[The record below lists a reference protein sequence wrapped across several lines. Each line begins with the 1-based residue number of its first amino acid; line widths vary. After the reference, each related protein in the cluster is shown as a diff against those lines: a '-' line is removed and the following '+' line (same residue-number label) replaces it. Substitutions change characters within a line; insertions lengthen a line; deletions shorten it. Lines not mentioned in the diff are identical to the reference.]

1 MERSAALIGLRL
13 LACLVALN
21 LFGQGPSVPAR
32 GKALVVGNAAYKN
45 LPAVPMAGADA
56 RTMAKTLTGLGL
68 TVTLIQDAEIS
79 SLAGAVNAF
88 VGTLVAG
95 EPALFYYSGY
105 AVQDKGENYLL
116 PLSYQVDSAD
126 PVEFSAYSL
135 KRLERFVEAKKPGPG
150 TLLIEAAPLPPV
162 LSRHFGEPGLALMDV
177 RTSDMLLVF
186 ASLPG
191 QGVKDPG
198 TRSVSY
204 FTQAWLEEL
213 EKPWI
218 SLDTM
223 SRNVKQRV
231 VAMTGGVQ
239 APTEMSTL
247 VKPFAFRARPPQEME
262 WEQLTSSRD
271 LVALRA
277 FVQRYP
283 GDPLAKLAEARLL
296 ELDWAQTRGLG
307 TTAALLQF
315 LQRYPGHPEASRA
328 LATAEAAEKSS
339 RTDGVIDALNRY
351 SKAFS
356 EKNLEGV
363 KAVRPSLSAQE
374 MRTLEASFRMAKT
387 VAMTLVPKKEPQING
402 TNATVPCEMKVEMRM
417 DRSAPPPVTQQVV
430 VSLTRAAAGWMIDS
444 IR

>member
-1 MERSAALIGLRL
+1 MG
-13 LACLVALN
+13 LN
-21 LFGQGPSVPAR
+21 LFGQGPVVGPR
-32 GKALVVGNAAYKN
+32 GKALVIGNAAYKR
-45 LPAVPMAGADA
+45 LPAVPMAGGDA
-56 RTMAKTLTGLGL
+56 RMMAKALAELGL
-68 TVTLIQDAEIS
+68 TVTLVQDAEIS
-79 SLAGAVNAF
+79 SLAGAVNTF
-88 VGTLVAG
+88 LGTLAVG
-95 EPALFYYSGY
+95 EPAVFYYAGY

-116 PLSYQVDSAD
+116 PLSYEAGGDD

-135 KRLERFVEAKKPGPG
+135 KRLERFVEAKKPSPG
-150 TLLIEAAPLPPV
+150 TLLIEVAPLPPV
-162 LSRHFGEPGLALMDV
+162 LTRQFGEAGLALMDV

-204 FTQAWLEEL
+204 FTQAWLEAL

-231 VAMTGGVQ
+231 VAMTSGAQV
-239 APTEMSTL
+239 PTEMSTL

-283 GDPLAKLAEARLL
+283 ADPLAKLAEVRLQ
-296 ELDWAQTRGLG
+296 ELDWAQTQSRGTSAGLR
-307 TTAALLQF
+307 QF
-315 LQRYPGHPEASRA
+315 LERYPGHAGATRA
-328 LATAEAAEKSS
+328 LAAAEAREKSS
-339 RTDGVIDALNRY
+339 RADGIMDALNRY

-363 KAVRPSLSAQE
+363 KAARPSLSAQE
-374 MRTLEASFRMAKT
+374 MRTLEASFRMAKSVT
-387 VAMTLVPKKEPQING
+387 MTLIPKKEPQIEG
-402 TNATVPCEMKVEMRM
+402 ANASLPCEMKVEMKM

-430 VSLTRAAAGWMIDS
+430 VSLIRGGNAWVIDS

>member
-1 MERSAALIGLRL
+1 MG
-13 LACLVALN
+13 LN
-21 LFGQGPSVPAR
+21 LFGQGPAAGSR
-32 GKALVVGNAAYKN
+32 GKALVIGNAAYKR
-45 LPAVPMAGADA
+45 LPAVPMAGGDA
-56 RTMAKTLTGLGL
+56 RMMAKALAELGL
-68 TVTLIQDAEIS
+68 TVTLVQDAEIS
-79 SLAGAVNAF
+79 SLAGAVNTF
-88 VGTLVAG
+88 LGTLVVG
-95 EPALFYYSGY
+95 EPAVFYYAGY

-116 PLSYQVDSAD
+116 PLSYEAGGAD

-135 KRLERFVEAKKPGPG
+135 KRLERFVEAKKPSPG

-162 LSRHFGEPGLALMDV
+162 LFRQFGEAGLALMDV

-204 FTQAWLEEL
+204 FTQAWLEAL

-231 VAMTGGVQ
+231 VAMTSGAQV
-239 APTEMSTL
+239 PTEMSTL

-283 GDPLAKLAEARLL
+283 ADPLAKLAEVRLQ
-296 ELDWAQTRGLG
+296 ELDWAQTQSQGTSAGLR
-307 TTAALLQF
+307 QF
-315 LQRYPGHPEASRA
+315 LKRYPGDAGATRA
-328 LATAEAAEKSS
+328 LAAADATEKSS
-339 RTDGVIDALNRY
+339 RADGVIDALNRY

-363 KAVRPSLSAQE
+363 KAARPSLSAQE
-374 MRTLEASFRMAKT
+374 MRTLEASFRMAKSVT
-387 VAMTLVPKKEPQING
+387 MTLIPKKAPQIEG
-402 TNATVPCEMKVEMRM
+402 ANASVPCEMKVEMKM

-430 VSLTRAAAGWMIDS
+430 VSLIRGGNAWVIDS

>member
-1 MERSAALIGLRL
+1 MG
-13 LACLVALN
+13 LN
-21 LFGQGPSVPAR
+21 LFGQGPVVGSR
-32 GKALVVGNAAYKN
+32 GKALVIGNAAYKR
-45 LPAVPMAGADA
+45 LPAVPMAGGDA
-56 RTMAKTLTGLGL
+56 RMMAKALAELGL
-68 TVTLIQDAEIS
+68 TVTLVQDAEIS
-79 SLAGAVNAF
+79 SLAGAVNTF
-88 VGTLVAG
+88 LGTLVVG
-95 EPALFYYSGY
+95 EPAVFYYAGY

-116 PLSYQVDSAD
+116 PLSYEAGGAD

-135 KRLERFVEAKKPGPG
+135 KRLERFVEAKKPSPG

-162 LSRHFGEPGLALMDV
+162 LSRQFGEAGLALMDV

-204 FTQAWLEEL
+204 FTQAWLEAL

-231 VAMTGGVQ
+231 VAMTSGAQV
-239 APTEMSTL
+239 PTEMSTL

-283 GDPLAKLAEARLL
+283 ADPLAKLAEVRLQ
-296 ELDWAQTRGLG
+296 ELDWAQTQSQGTSAGLR
-307 TTAALLQF
+307 QF
-315 LQRYPGHPEASRA
+315 LKRYPGDAGATRA
-328 LATAEAAEKSS
+328 LAAAEATEKSS
-339 RTDGVIDALNRY
+339 RADGVIDALNRY

-363 KAVRPSLSAQE
+363 KAARPSLSAQE
-374 MRTLEASFRMAKT
+374 MRTLEASFRMAKSVT
-387 VAMTLVPKKEPQING
+387 MTLIPKKAPQIEG
-402 TNATVPCEMKVEMRM
+402 ANASVPCEMKVEMKM

-430 VSLTRAAAGWMIDS
+430 VSLIRGGNAWVIDS

>member
-1 MERSAALIGLRL
+1 MKGWRL
-13 LACLVALN
+13 VACLTVLN
-21 LFGQGPSVPAR
+21 LFGQSPAVPTR

-56 RTMAKTLTGLGL
+56 RTMAQTLSGLGL

-79 SLAGAVNAF
+79 SLAGAVNVF
-88 VGTLVAG
+88 LSTIVAG
-95 EPALFYYSGY
+95 EPAVFYYSGY

-116 PLSYQVDSAD
+116 SLSYQVGGAD

-162 LSRHFGEPGLALMDV
+162 LSRQFVEAGLALMDV
-177 RTSDMLLVF
+177 RTSDILLVF

-218 SLDTM
+218 SLDAM

-231 VAMTGGVQ
+231 VAMTNGVQ

-247 VKPFAFRARPPQEME
+247 VKAFAFRARPPQEME

-271 LVALRA
+271 LIALRA
-277 FVQRYP
+277 FVGRYP
-283 GDPLAKLAEARLL
+283 GDPLANLAEARLL
-296 ELDWAQTRGLG
+296 EFDWAHAQGLG
-307 TTAALLQF
+307 TTAALLQL

-328 LATAEAAEKSS
+328 LAAAEAAEKSS

>member
-1 MERSAALIGLRL
+1 MG
-13 LACLVALN
+13 LN
-21 LFGQGPSVPAR
+21 LFGQGPVVGSR
-32 GKALVVGNAAYKN
+32 GKALVIGNAAYKR
-45 LPAVPMAGADA
+45 LPAVPMAGGDA
-56 RTMAKTLTGLGL
+56 RMVAKALAELGL
-68 TVTLIQDAEIS
+68 TVTLVQDAEIS
-79 SLAGAVNAF
+79 SLAGAVNTF
-88 VGTLVAG
+88 LGTLVVG
-95 EPALFYYSGY
+95 EPAVFYYAGY

-116 PLSYQVDSAD
+116 PLSYEAGGAD

-135 KRLERFVEAKKPGPG
+135 KRLERFVEAKKPSPG

-162 LSRHFGEPGLALMDV
+162 LSRQFGEAGLALMDV

-204 FTQAWLEEL
+204 FTQAWLEAL

-231 VAMTGGVQ
+231 VAMTSGAQV
-239 APTEMSTL
+239 PTEMSTL

-283 GDPLAKLAEARLL
+283 ADPLAKLAEVRLQ
-296 ELDWAQTRGLG
+296 ELDWAQTQSQGTSAGLR
-307 TTAALLQF
+307 QF
-315 LQRYPGHPEASRA
+315 LKRYPGDAGATRA
-328 LATAEAAEKSS
+328 LAAAEATEKSS
-339 RTDGVIDALNRY
+339 RADGVMDALNRY

-363 KAVRPSLSAQE
+363 KAARPSLSAQE
-374 MRTLEASFRMAKT
+374 MRTLEASFRMAKSVT
-387 VAMTLVPKKEPQING
+387 MTLIPKKAPQIEG
-402 TNATVPCEMKVEMRM
+402 ANASVPCEMKVEMKM

-430 VSLTRAAAGWMIDS
+430 VSLIRGGNAWVIDS

>member
-1 MERSAALIGLRL
+1 V
-13 LACLVALN
+13 CLVALN
-21 LFGQGPSVPAR
+21 LFGQSPTVTAAAR

-56 RTMAKTLTGLGL
+56 RVMAKTLTDLGL

-88 VGTLVAG
+88 LSTLKAG
-95 EPALFYYSGY
+95 EPAFFYYSGY

-116 PLSYQVDSAD
+116 PLSYLAGGAD

-150 TLLIEAAPLPPV
+150 ALLIEAAPLPPV
-162 LSRHFGEPGLALMDV
+162 LSRHFGEAGLALMDV

-213 EKPWI
+213 EKPWM

-239 APTEMSTL
+239 VPTEMSTL

-277 FVQRYP
+277 FVRRYP
-283 GDPLAKLAEARLL
+283 GDPLAKLAETRLQ
-296 ELDWAQTRGLG
+296 ELDWAQTQGQG
-307 TTAALLQF
+307 SVPALRQF
-315 LQRYPGHPEASRA
+315 LERYPGHPVATRA
-328 LATAEAAEKSS
+328 LAAAEEAERTS
-339 RTDGVIDALNRY
+339 RTDGVVDALNRY

-363 KAVRPSLSAQE
+363 KAARPSLSAQE
-374 MRTLEASFRMAKT
+374 MRTLEASFRMAKS
-387 VAMTLVPKKEPQING
+387 VAMKLAPKKEPQIDG

-417 DRSAPPPVTQQVV
+417 DRNAPPPVTQQVV
-430 VSLTRAAAGWMIDS
+430 VTLIRGTNGWVIDA